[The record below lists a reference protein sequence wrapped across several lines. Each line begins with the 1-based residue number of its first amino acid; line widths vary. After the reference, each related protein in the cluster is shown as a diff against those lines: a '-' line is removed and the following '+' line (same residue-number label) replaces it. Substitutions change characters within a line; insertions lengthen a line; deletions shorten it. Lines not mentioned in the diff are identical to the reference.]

1 MERRE
6 AKRIAV
12 LAWSVLV
19 HLARLQ
25 PREAAVTAAG
35 AALRVVEN
43 LAGLFGRHRVSCSIC
58 GWTGPRFLS
67 YVEGRWIRRDALC
80 PRCASLERH
89 RVIVGVVEAERPRL
103 DRPVRMLD
111 VAPAAALSERWRR
124 DPALDYLS
132 VDLVSPVAMRHM
144 DLQALD
150 LPDASF
156 DMVLCCHVL
165 DYVPDDAKALREI
178 RRVLRPGGRGFL
190 VEKWTAGTP
199 TVEFGRGSPATMG
212 RVRDLG
218 GDFHARVEAAGFRIL
233 PHGAKDDSGDS
244 VLIVE

>member
-12 LAWSVLV
+12 LGWSVLV

-35 AALRVVEN
+35 AALRVLEN
-43 LAGLFGRHRVSCSIC
+43 LAGLLGRHRVSCAIC

-89 RVIVGVVEAERPRL
+89 RVIVGVVESECPRL

-190 VEKWTAGTP
+190 VEKWDTPGP
-199 TVEFGRGSPATMG
+199 TVEFGSGSPATMG
-212 RVRDLG
+212 RCRDLG
-218 GDFHARVEAAGFRIL
+218 EDFRLRVESAGFRVL
-233 PHGAKDDSGDS
+233 ADREGDRTGNTPM
-244 VLIVE
+244 IVE